1 MDTLFNILIN
11 EFNSFF
17 MLLLII
23 IFYRFIPNKTLC
35 KKKKN
40 KYIDNVIGLESVKK
54 DLEQYIDYIENRKK
68 YKDFGYKIPKG
79 LLFIGPPGTGK
90 TMLAR
95 EISKK
100 TKSKFYYHS
109 ASDFVELYVGVG
121 AKRIRELFSK
131 ARKQKSAIIF
141 IDEIDSIGR
150 KRGNDT
156 NSERD
161 GTLNSLLVEMDGFN
175 DKDNILVIG
184 STNFSSILDK
194 ALLRSGRFDRKIIFD
209 KPNIEERK
217 LLFKL
222 YLNKIR
228 LNNDFKNNLDKHL
241 VKLSR
246 LTSNLTGADIKN
258 ICNQSI
264 GLYLK
269 RINEFKKKLKNG
281 FKENKYDGATINDI
295 LKSIDE
301 IMIGMEKKERLM
313 SEEEKKIV
321 SYHEAGHALISYILK
336 ETKPPIK
343 VSIIPRGEIALG
355 FSMQEPIDKKLF
367 TKNELISKICV
378 LLGGRISEEINF
390 GKITTGASDDI
401 YKLTKIAYDIVTTYG
416 MSDLIGN
423 INLNREKTSQYDS
436 IDISESRKKEIDL
449 EVKNIIN
456 ECHNFTKN
464 ILKKNKI
471 YIKMLA
477 ELLFKKEEL
486 IYSDFDNL
494 FGNNKIE
501 NSVEIKNIYKNDIF
515 EQNYIN
521 KTNSESNNINEI
533 EKNNFDDP
541 EHEVII

>member
-1 MDTLFNILIN
+1 MDTLINTFIN

-17 MLLLII
+17 VLLFI
-23 IFYRFIPNKTLC
+23 IFFYRSIPDLKLC
-35 KKKKN
+35 KKEK
-40 KYIDNVIGLESVKK
+40 KYIENVIGLESVKK

-68 YKDFGYKIPKG
+68 YKDSGYKIPKG

-100 TKSKFYYHS
+100 TKSKFYHHS
-109 ASDFVELYVGVG
+109 GSDFVELYVGVG

-156 NSERD
+156 HSERD

-184 STNFSSILDK
+184 STNRSSILDN

-217 LLFKL
+217 SLFKL

-228 LNNDFKNNLDKHL
+228 LKNDFKQNLDKHL

-258 ICNQSI
+258 ICNQAV

-269 RINEFKKKLKNG
+269 RDNEFKKILKNYYKG
-281 FKENKYDGATINDI
+281 NKSDGTTLDDL

-321 SYHEAGHALISYILK
+321 SYHEAGHALISYMMK

-343 VSIIPRGEIALG
+343 VSIIPRGESALG
-355 FSMQEPIDKKLF
+355 FSMQEPIDKKLYN
-367 TKNELISKICV
+367 KKELISKICV
-378 LLGGRISEEINF
+378 LLGGRISEEIKF

-401 YKLTKIAYDIVTTYG
+401 YKLTKIAYNIVTTYG
-416 MSDLIGN
+416 MSNLIGH
-423 INLNREKTSQYDS
+423 INLNREKNSQYDS

-449 EVKNIIN
+449 EVKKIIN
-456 ECHNFTKN
+456 ECYNFTIN
-464 ILKKNKI
+464 ILKKNKK
-471 YIKMLA
+471 YIEMLA

-494 FGNNKIE
+494 FWNYKIE
-501 NSVEIKNIYKNDIF
+501 DSVEFKKIGKNSIEKS
-515 EQNYIN
+515 
-521 KTNSESNNINEI
+521 NSESNNINSI
-533 EKNNFDDP
+533 EQNNMDEDNI
-541 EHEVII
+541 EYNDVDEVLL